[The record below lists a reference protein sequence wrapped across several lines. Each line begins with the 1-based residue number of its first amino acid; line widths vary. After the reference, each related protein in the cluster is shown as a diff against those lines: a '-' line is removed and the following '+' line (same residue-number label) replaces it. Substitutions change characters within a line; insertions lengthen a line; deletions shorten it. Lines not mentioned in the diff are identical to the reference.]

1 MLNITFRWKL
11 SQTPERTVKK
21 HCKMCRKISIFM
33 DTNVRRHNANGK
45 NIYQYAIYKCEK
57 NHTWNKKL
65 AIYKTFS
72 EHVTEAEEQK
82 EEASI
87 LSTISIMSLVEQG
100 IKVIHIVLDDVIGK
114 HRIDK
119 VLAIQIED
127 WSRSQIIKKF
137 EDGTIQLNDQIIKP
151 STKLSKGERISIYI
165 DK

>member
-11 SQTPERTVKK
+11 SQIPERTVKK
-21 HCKMCRKISIFM
+21 HCKMCGKLSVFT
-33 DTNVRRHNANGK
+33 DTNVRRHNSNGK

-72 EHVTEAEEQK
+72 EHVTEVEEQK
-82 EEASI
+82 EETSI
-87 LSTISIMSLVEQG
+87 VSTIPIISLVEQG

-127 WSRSQIIKKF
+127 WSRSKIIKKI
-137 EDGTIQLNDQIIKP
+137 EKGTIQLNDQIIKP
-151 STKLSKGERISIYI
+151 SAKLSKGERISIFI
-165 DK
+165 D

>member
-11 SQTPERTVKK
+11 SQIPERTEK
-21 HCKMCRKISIFM
+21 HCKMCGKISVFT

-65 AIYKTFS
+65 AIYKSFS
-72 EHVTEAEEQK
+72 EHVAEVEEQK
-82 EEASI
+82 EESSI
-87 LSTISIMSLVEQG
+87 LSTIRIINLVEQG
-100 IKVIHIVLDDVIGK
+100 IKVVHIVLDDVIGI

-127 WSRSQIIKKF
+127 WSRSQIIKKI
-137 EDGTIQLNDQIIKP
+137 EKGTIQLNDQIIKP
-151 STKLSKGERISIYI
+151 SAKLTKDERISIFI
-165 DK
+165 D